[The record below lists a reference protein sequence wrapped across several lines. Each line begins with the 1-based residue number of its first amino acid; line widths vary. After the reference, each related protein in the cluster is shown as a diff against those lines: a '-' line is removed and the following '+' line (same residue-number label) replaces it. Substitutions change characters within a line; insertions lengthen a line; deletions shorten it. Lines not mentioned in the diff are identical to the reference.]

1 MTTTTAP
8 TLTAGETD
16 AAARI
21 RHAARCPGAD
31 YRATTGRRGDRLVR
45 CLGCLRFALD
55 IAAARHM
62 PRTATTT
69 PNPTPKVTPAPVVAP
84 AATQPRARWFCP
96 AHLRP
101 VTWRGRG
108 CVKCVAELAESRERR
123 AARRRVVQS

>member
-55 IAAARHM
+55 IAAAR
-62 PRTATTT
+62 PTARTAPPKPT
-69 PNPTPKVTPAPVVAP
+69 PTPKVTPAPVVAP
-84 AATQPRARWFCP
+84 AAAQRSARYFCP
-96 AHLRP
+96 VHLRV
-101 VTWRGRG
+101 VTWRGTG
-108 CVKCVAELAESRERR
+108 CGACDTERAESRERR